1 MKKLLCAATALL
13 LCLFLT
19 LPSFAAETSEDYVN
33 DTLEELSDD
42 LKAAIPEETQELLY
56 ELSLEE
62 LSLPDILS
70 LQPEQFLHLLKE
82 LLSEKWQAPKR
93 TLGQLLAL
101 LILCSLLFPLKD
113 SILKGEAARIF
124 TLAALVCL
132 CLILAEPIQGA
143 MAATVRALEHGANFL
158 LALIP
163 ILCGILAVGGQAA
176 TAGTYHLLLF
186 ALCQLVSQL
195 AVSGLLPLLGIYH
208 GLSMIGGIFP
218 ELGLQGLVDG
228 IKSFVC
234 WGLGLLTTIFVG
246 LLSLQTFVSSSVD
259 VVTLK
264 TSRFLMGSFIPV
276 VGSIL
281 SEAFG
286 AAQGCIS
293 LIKGTVGSFGIIAAL
308 CMILPPLLELLLW
321 YFCCWLALRFSDLLQ
336 LKEVSALLKSSCSC
350 FTILLAFLLSFL
362 LLLLVGTSLVIFMGT
377 GGH

>member
-19 LPSFAAETSEDYVN
+19 LPSFAAETLEDYVN